1 MIDLHCHILPEL
13 DDGPE
18 TMATAIEMCLIAVD
32 DGIRTIVATPHMLD
46 GMFAVT
52 PAAVHKAIGALKESL
67 EQERIPLEILPGADV
82 HVDRDLPGYLGRK
95 EIITVADKGRHLMV
109 EFPQDVFPQEM
120 GELLFQVQLKGVTPI
135 ITHPERNGGVQ
146 QNPGMLAELIEA
158 GNLTQITAGSL
169 TGIFG
174 AKIQECALG
183 LLRSNMVH
191 LVASDAHN
199 TTRRSPRLSE
209 ARLVVEREAGEQE
222 AALIFVDRPKRI
234 LEGAYVDPPEPR
246 SAGSASSKRRGEGK
260 KKRRGFWRGLLNRN
274 TASFF

>member
-1 MIDLHCHILPEL
+1 MIDLHCHILPDL
-13 DDGPE
+13 DDGPA
-18 TMATAIEMCLIAVD
+18 TMATSIEMCHIAVD

-52 PAAVHKAIGALKESL
+52 PAVVYKAIEALEEAL
-67 EQERIPLEILPGADV
+67 EQERIPLHILPGADV
-82 HVDRDLPGYLGRK
+82 HVDREIPAYLGRK
-95 EIITVADKGRHLMV
+95 RIITVADKGRHLMV

-120 GELLFQVQLKGVTPI
+120 GELLFQLQLKGVTPI

-174 AKIQECALG
+174 SRIQECALG

-209 ARLVVEREAGEQE
+209 ARMVVEKEAGEQE
-222 AALIFVDRPKRI
+222 AELIFVDRPQRI

-246 SAGSASSKRRGEGK
+246 SANSGRRGGGK
-260 KKRRGFWRGLLNRN
+260 KGRRGFWRGLLNRN
-274 TASFF
+274 NAIVC